1 MRRAAVAAVSTVLG
15 LVMLLSFK
23 THALPTT
30 LDSRPAA
37 IADQPTTTPP
47 TTTPAAAAT
56 APAASNPGAAA
67 ATTPTPTP
75 TPTPTTAAA
84 PAKTVTVTGNSA
96 STRYGP
102 VVVQITVTD
111 GRITAVDAV
120 EYPTAKPR
128 DVQIN
133 VRAVP
138 QLNAEAL
145 AAQSASI
152 HTISGA
158 TYTSNG
164 YITSLQSALD
174 KAGLR

>member
-1 MRRAAVAAVSTVLG
+1 MRRAVAAAAGTVVG
-15 LVMLLSFK
+15 LIMLLSFK

-30 LDSRPAA
+30 LESRPAA
-37 IADQPTTTPP
+37 IADQPSASITTTTSPGTTNTLAGAGAGAGAS
-47 TTTPAAAAT
+47 TTTT
-56 APAASNPGAAA
+56 APAQAR
-67 ATTPTPTP
+67 
-75 TPTPTTAAA
+75 
-84 PAKTVTVTGNSA
+84 TVTVTGKSA

-102 VVVQITVTD
+102 VVVQITVTN

-133 VRAVP
+133 ERAVP
-138 QLNAEAL
+138 QLNSEAL
-145 AAQSASI
+145 AAQGANI

-164 YITSLQSALD
+164 YVTSLQSALD
-174 KAGLR
+174 KAGLA